1 MPPAKA
7 QIPSVRPISRLRC
20 LKLNISLMHTCTNR
34 MNPPPAAPWNA
45 RPTIKARIV
54 SAAADAAELAKNSA
68 SVTRIM
74 SFRPHISES
83 LAQIGPATAFMMRY
97 AAPTHV

>member
-1 MPPAKA
+1 
-7 QIPSVRPISRLRC
+7 
-20 LKLNISLMHTCTNR
+20 

-45 RPTIKARIV
+45 RPTIRASIV
-54 SAAADAAELAKNSA
+54 FAAADAAELAKKSA

-74 SFRPHISES
+74 SFLPHISDS
-83 LAQIGPATAFMMRY
+83 LAQIGPAIAFMMRY

>member
-1 MPPAKA
+1 MPPANA

-20 LKLNISLMHTCTNR
+20 LKLNMSLMHTCTNR

-45 RPTIKARIV
+45 RPTIKASIV
-54 SAAADAAELAKNSA
+54 FAAADTAELAKNSA

-74 SFRPHISES
+74 SFLPHMSES
-83 LAQIGPATAFMMRY
+83 LAQIGPATAFMIRY